1 MHFEL
6 VRTEL
11 KIIKC
16 VLKLWCA
23 HGPTKKADSVERL
36 EREFGSQEQ
45 FSSEHHWADLV
56 KQFYRV
62 SLG

>member
-1 MHFEL
+1 MRFEAL
-6 VRTEL
+6 V
-11 KIIKC
+11 
-16 VLKLWCA
+16 CA
-23 HGPTKKADSVERL
+23 RSDKKKADSVERL